1 MGASS
6 LLLVDLRKVLGGW
19 NFLSV
24 NLVGLSGAIITKSND
39 FVALLNS
46 FSLSSGLCIEF

>member
-24 NLVGLSGAIITKSND
+24 NLVGLSGAIITKSNE
-39 FVALLNS
+39 VRLLPS
-46 FSLSSGLCIEF
+46 RMTLLLY